1 MFQNLA
7 CYFGELLFS
16 THTYTLT
23 HSLTRSQYYRSLSGL
38 GRYVSTLEAKRRR
51 RTDEEQRG
59 GDPAEIDNYG
69 KSVEAESKTNGLLG
83 ENDKDCDIVVQP
95 APKMVQSDDS
105 ASRDRVEVNNSTMG
119 KLSISR
125 DNSNSLPVEDTAT
138 VSMEVDE
145 NKNGEKNSEQDH
157 TDGGRAREEEELNRS
172 ETSSRRPRRT
182 ASSTA
187 KPKAAASQVGREV

>member
-1 MFQNLA
+1 MFQLGLGTLVN
-7 CYFGELLFS
+7 YFSPHTL
-16 THTYTLT
+16 TYTLT

-59 GDPAEIDNYG
+59 GDPAEIDNCG
-69 KSVEAESKTNGLLG
+69 KSVEAESKMNGL
-83 ENDKDCDIVVQP
+83 NDKDCDIVVQP
-95 APKMVQSDDS
+95 APEMVQSDDS
-105 ASRDRVEVNNSTMG
+105 ASRDRAEVDNSMMG
-119 KLSISR
+119 GLPISR

-145 NKNGEKNSEQDH
+145 NKNGEKNSSEQARA
-157 TDGGRAREEEELNRS
+157 DGGRARQEEDLNRS

-187 KPKAAASQVGREV
+187 KPKAAASQVRR